1 VCDLKQYF
9 STCPDLS
16 KENKKKLLTKSFPRY
31 IWVVDAYRKKRNEE
45 NEEKLFSF
53 YFDATD
59 IFNGNLFLCT
69 LHYGKLSYEIMHAI
83 ASEMIN
89 EMRVKKEFQS
99 ENRELLVKVLSEY
112 VESSIHSTI
121 FK

>member
-31 IWVVDAYRKKRNEE
+31 IWVVDAYRKTRNEA
-45 NEEKLFSF
+45 NEEKFFSF
-53 YFDATD
+53 YFDSTD

-69 LHYGKLSYEIMHAI
+69 LHYGKLSYEILRAM
-83 ASEMIN
+83 ASEIIG
-89 EMRVKKEFQS
+89 EMTDRKEDQI
-99 ENRELLVKVLSEY
+99 ENKELLLRILGEY
-112 VESSIHSTI
+112 VKPDKDSTI